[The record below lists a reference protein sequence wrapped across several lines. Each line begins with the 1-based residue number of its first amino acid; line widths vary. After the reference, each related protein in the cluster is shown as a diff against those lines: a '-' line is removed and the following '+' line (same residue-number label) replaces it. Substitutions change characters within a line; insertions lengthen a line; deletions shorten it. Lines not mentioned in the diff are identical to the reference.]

1 MIVKNTRKVINALVN
16 QSIIILQTCIRLS
29 VHASTHTCMHIFFCI
44 LTTSLL
50 QLLIYSSAISISGKS
65 LMNAASV
72 FDYLDPQEHMFAP
85 NQPWQQPQT
94 QQHMQRNQLLCPSF
108 AVSGYMLTPIS
119 GFSPQ
124 MQHTV
129 TSPVLQAICSDFWP
143 EVCNDSLD
151 SFEPVSP
158 VYVPPISPSILIQF
172 LMSPDYSLL
181 QSNPVATG
189 FSSRPF
195 KWAGPVVLDS
205 LDHN

>member
-1 MIVKNTRKVINALVN
+1 LAGIWRRGRARARPLRRACAHPLPRRATLSAGQQHHQQTPLSSVNAETGA
-16 QSIIILQTCIRLS
+16 Q
-29 VHASTHTCMHIFFCI
+29 H
-44 LTTSLL
+44 
-50 QLLIYSSAISISGKS
+50 
-65 LMNAASV
+65 
-72 FDYLDPQEHMFAP
+72 P
-85 NQPWQQPQT
+85 NSKPLYPRRRQQPYLPPTPSPPRYLSSMPPPAT

-108 AVSGYMLTPIS
+108 AVSPGHMLTPIS

-195 KWAGPVVLDS
+195 KWSGPVVLDS